1 MKNQDRLKVFFF
13 LIIICFLGLVLRL
26 LWIQAKQGDYYQKVA
41 LNNSFVKRKV
51 PPTRGVIYDRNYRPL
66 ATNRSSINLY
76 IIPAE
81 VDSLP
86 RYSRFLSSVFD
97 ADSSFAVRFAEK
109 IEEESKEI
117 LLHEDVPYRQFV
129 SIVESQ
135 NYYPAIQ
142 IKHESRRKYNIK
154 SHFLG
159 YVRNI
164 GADEYQQLR
173 GKGYSLNSFI
183 GKRGLE
189 KQYEPL
195 LRGSPGYRLEQKDAF
210 GKSLGIFTE
219 GLQVQDGKSIVLTI
233 DAELQDAIGD
243 MFAGTAYKGFVGV
256 MDASTGGLLAYV
268 SLPQYDG
275 NLLNQSI
282 SQDVWQSLLVD
293 TLNPLLDRG
302 FGAVYPPGSIFKPI
316 TASLGLEENIID
328 EHTILEKCT
337 GKFRYGGNVF
347 RCWLHR
353 GHGQLNVIG
362 ALKNSCDVFFY
373 DLSLRL
379 NLENFRQ
386 FTKSCGVT
394 VKTGVDLPGEV
405 SGFFP
410 SRYWY
415 KKRYPFTSSQQGFK
429 VNLSIGQGE
438 LQVTPLQMLAYYGA
452 LGNDGVWRQPHFL
465 KKVEGSS
472 QDLDFSSYPLNIS
485 ANTLRIIN
493 QGLYEVVN
501 AKKGTGSRA
510 KLREPLMYGKTGSA
524 QNHMSELPHVW
535 FAGHCKYKDPTYPT
549 LSYIVFLENLDGG
562 GGSIAAPIAARVIRK
577 YTKILKE
584 RHKR

>member
-1 MKNQDRLKVFFF
+1 M
-13 LIIICFLGLVLRL
+13 IIVCFLVLVFRL
-26 LWIQAKQGDYYQKVA
+26 LWIQVKQGDYYLKVA

-51 PPTRGVIYDRNYRPL
+51 LPTRGVIYDRNYRPL

-76 IIPAE
+76 IVPSE
-81 VDSLP
+81 VDSLQ

-97 ADSSFAVRFAEK
+97 ADSSFALRFVEK
-109 IEEESKEI
+109 LSESSREI
-117 LLHEDVPYRQFV
+117 LLHEDVPYQQFV

-135 NYYPAIQ
+135 NYYPAIH

-164 GADEYQQLR
+164 GADEYRQLR
-173 GKGYSLNSFI
+173 GKGYFLNSFI

-189 KQYEPL
+189 KQYESL
-195 LRGSPGYRLEQKDAF
+195 LRGSPGYRLEQKNAF

-219 GLQVQDGKSIVLTI
+219 GLQVQDGKSIVLSI
-233 DAELQDAIGD
+233 DAELQELIGK
-243 MFAGTAYKGFVGV
+243 MFAGSAYKGFVGV

-282 SQDVWQSLLVD
+282 SCDMWESLLAD

-302 FGAVYPPGSIFKPI
+302 SGAVYPPGSIFKPI
-316 TASLGLEENIID
+316 VASLGLEENIID
-328 EHTILEKCT
+328 EHTTLEKCT
-337 GKFRYGGNVF
+337 GRFRYGGNIF
-347 RCWLHR
+347 RCWLHK
-353 GHGQLNVIG
+353 GHGVLDVVG
-362 ALKNSCDVFFY
+362 ALKHSCDVFFY

-386 FTKSCGVT
+386 FTKSSGVT
-394 VKTGVDLPGEV
+394 VATGVDLPGEV

-452 LGNDGVWRQPHFL
+452 LANGGVWRQPHFL
-465 KKVEGSS
+465 KRVEGGS
-472 QDLDFSSYPLNIS
+472 QDVDFSSYPLSIS
-485 ANTLRIIN
+485 PNTLKIIEK
-493 QGLYEVVN
+493 GLYEVVN
-501 AKKGTGSRA
+501 TKDGTGKRA
-510 KLREPLMYGKTGSA
+510 KLKDPVMYGKTGSA

-535 FAGHCKYKDPTYPT
+535 FAGYCQYSDPVYPK
-549 LSYIVFLENLDGG
+549 LSYLVFLENLDGG
-562 GGSIAAPIAARVIRK
+562 GGSIAAPIAARVVRE
-577 YTKILKE
+577 YSKILKE
-584 RHKR
+584 RQKR